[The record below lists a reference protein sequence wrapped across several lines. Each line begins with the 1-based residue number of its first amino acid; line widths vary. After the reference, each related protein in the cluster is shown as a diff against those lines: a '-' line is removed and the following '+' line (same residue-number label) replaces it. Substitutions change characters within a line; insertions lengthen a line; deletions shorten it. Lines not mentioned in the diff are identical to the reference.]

1 MESVAVSA
9 GPADGEGII
18 AVMCAAGDGL
28 EGVRLRGVIIVL
40 WRAAPTESAYRHHLR
55 HARGG

>member
-9 GPADGEGII
+9 GPGEGII